1 MSLPIIA
8 LIAGAC
14 IAIQAAMNARL
25 GVHFQSA
32 WLATSYAFFAS
43 FALVTAF
50 ILQIQQPTVVTQLVQ
65 FRFTEIPWY
74 LWCSPILSVIG
85 VGSMYWLIP
94 KVGVGTMMSC
104 ALTGQVII
112 AMFISHFGLFD
123 SPQRLVSAT
132 KCVGSVLM
140 IAGVVLVNQE

>member
-8 LIAGAC
+8 LMAGAC

-43 FALVTAF
+43 FAVVTAF
-50 ILQIQQPTVVTQLVQ
+50 VLLTQQQVIANQLAQI
-65 FRFTEIPWY
+65 RFSDIPWY
-74 LWCSPILSVIG
+74 LWCSALLSVIG

-94 KVGVGTMMSC
+94 KMGVGLLMSY
-104 ALTGQVII
+104 ALTGQLII
-112 AMFISHFGLFD
+112 AMLISHFGLFD
-123 SPQRLVSAT
+123 SPQKLISAT
-132 KCVGSVLM
+132 KFVGCLLM
-140 IAGVVLVNQE
+140 IMGVVLVNQK